1 MKELPCGHYIVDS
14 SLCNCAVCG
23 KPIIH
28 VDLAVERCRAEAL
41 KLERDDIDDGFV
53 KLAREELN
61 RTQANEIDENK
72 RQFLK
77 WAPLFLSGLAL
88 SVASANFVCS
98 LLGEITFRHQ
108 KHINWTLIIEAIEHA
123 MESGSKHER
132 LQKLAEQYRSA
143 SNELAARLCD
153 AADYH
158 LFSGMPLNAEKIYST
173 LVENDSLW
181 DGLHKSVKS
190 HTLIRYGKVCNNL
203 GRHIVAASSFERI
216 VSENLTINR
225 DQEVSIIREALN
237 ARYQSFPGSWLLQG
251 LPNAGAQ
258 DVGNLQS
265 LLSIAAETVGVSD
278 IRESSSSLGGMKA
291 GIGLFAETLE
301 YLQSGKNEHLE
312 SHLDYIRELINFK
325 ATTGW
330 NRYSQFIALS
340 LAGGE
345 VDIAL
350 RALNEALSW
359 ILERSLNH
367 RETMVAATEL
377 ARGAIRPSANRDP
390 GKIELALHLAMW
402 GQYYWKLAD
411 TTKQT
416 EPLVQASA
424 FFKSARNILAK
435 TQNSRFMRDIE
446 RLIAAT
452 EGGDLP
458 DALGIPAWVRS
469 YGPPAFSTGVFLPF
483 APTSLS
489 V

>member
-1 MKELPCGHYIVDS
+1 ME
-14 SLCNCAVCG
+14 
-23 KPIIH
+23 
-28 VDLAVERCRAEAL
+28 
-41 KLERDDIDDGFV
+41 
-53 KLAREELN
+53 EELN
-61 RTQANEIDENK
+61 RTKAIQANEIDENK
-72 RQFLK
+72 RRFLK
-77 WAPLFLSGLAL
+77 WAPLYVSGLAL
-88 SVASANFVCS
+88 SVASGDFVCS
-98 LLGEITFRHQ
+98 LLGEIRFRHQ
-108 KHINWTLIIEAIEHA
+108 KHIDWTLIIEAIEHA
-123 MESGSKHER
+123 AESGTKHER
-132 LQKLAEQYRSA
+132 LQKLSEQYRSA
-143 SNELAARLCD
+143 GNELAARLSE
-153 AADYH
+153 AGNYH
-158 LFSGMPLNAEKIYST
+158 LCSGMPLDAKKIYST
-173 LVENDSLW
+173 LIENDSVW

-190 HTLIRYGKVCNNL
+190 HALIRHGKVCNNVGL
-203 GRHIVAASSFERI
+203 HSSAASSFERI
-216 VSENLTINR
+216 LSENLTINR

-237 ARYQSFPGSWLLQG
+237 ARYQSFPGSWLLQNF
-251 LPNAGAQ
+251 PDAGDSAI
-258 DVGNLQS
+258 DNLQS
-265 LLSIAAETVGVSD
+265 LLYRAAETVGVSD

-291 GIGLFAETLE
+291 GVSLFAETLE
-301 YLQSGKNEHLE
+301 YLQSRKKEHLE
-312 SHLDYIRELINFK
+312 SHLGYIHELIKFK

-359 ILERSLNH
+359 ILERPLNH
-367 RETMVAATEL
+367 RETMVIATEL
-377 ARGAIRPSANRDP
+377 ARGSINPSANRDP

-416 EPLVQASA
+416 DPLVKASI
-424 FFKSARNILAK
+424 FFKSARNILSK

-452 EGGDLP
+452 EVNDAP
-458 DALGIPAWVRS
+458 DVLGIPAWVRS